1 MIDEIPEVVAG
12 HRGVVVELGVLA
24 LGRSPAFPAEL
35 HVHGVRQTPCQNLA
49 APPVHDRHQVQEAL
63 RQRDVGDT
71 GTPQQIRVNLVPLSW
86 QGCWS
91 VAACRSASE
100 KVDLKQ

>member
-1 MIDEIPEVVAG
+1 
-12 HRGVVVELGVLA
+12 
-24 LGRSPAFPAEL
+24 
-35 HVHGVRQTPCQNLA
+35 
-49 APPVHDRHQVQEAL
+49 
-63 RQRDVGDT
+63 
-71 GTPQQIRVNLVPLSW
+71 VPLSW